1 MKNDNK
7 WSATECPEDIAGAIV
22 YKLYDNGIGA
32 EKADKIRD
40 SISRALE
47 WVKTCSENEYN
58 DDFWRVFYTAM
69 EDLKND
75 IEDDIPWWDRE
86 D

>member
-1 MKNDNK
+1 MENNTK
-7 WSATECPEDIAGAIV
+7 WSATEYPEDIAGAIV

-32 EKADKIRD
+32 EKSDKIRKD
-40 SISRALE
+40 ITECLE
-47 WVKTCSENEYN
+47 WIKASGENEYN
-58 DDFWRVFYTAM
+58 FDFWRTFYTAM

-75 IEDDIPWWDRE
+75 IEGDIPWWDRE